1 MIIDVE
7 AKVQKL
13 VDDGKT
19 EQEVVAAKLTAPYDT
34 KAPGRLDVLSAGL
47 GTSADRFVKMV
58 YAALK
63 TPAAR

>member
-1 MIIDVE
+1 M
-7 AKVQKL
+7 
-13 VDDGKT
+13 
-19 EQEVVAAKLTAPYDT
+19 VAAKLTAPYDT
-34 KAPGRLDVLSAGL
+34 KAPGRLDVLPAGL